1 MMFDVLGNC
10 ISQVI
15 SDLDRYSG
23 SPFHKDHVPL
33 KVEVVVIPKPIHHIQ
48 QCLLVNVGK
57 FNQQHTDVNLVPGNC
72 LKDAQFSSL
81 DVQAEKV
88 DRWKVQGGEKG
99 EERKAEHID
108 HSFHF

>member
-57 FNQQHTDVNLVPGNC
+57 FNQQHTDVNLLNELSQDLMRLLTMLTMLTPGARELFEGC
-72 LKDAQFSSL
+72 P
-81 DVQAEKV
+81 VQLP
-88 DRWKVQGGEKG
+88 R
-99 EERKAEHID
+99 RP
-108 HSFHF
+108 S

>member
-33 KVEVVVIPKPIHHIQ
+33 KVEGVVIPKPIHHIQ
-48 QCLLVNVGK
+48 PCLLVDMGK
-57 FNQQHTDVNLVPGNC
+57 FNQQHTDVNLLNELGPGRP
-72 LKDAQFSSL
+72 SRI
-81 DVQAEKV
+81 VV
-88 DRWKVQGGEKG
+88 
-99 EERKAEHID
+99 
-108 HSFHF
+108 

>member
-57 FNQQHTDVNLVPGNC
+57 FNQQHTDVNLLNERLSQDLMRLRTTLTPGARELFEGC
-72 LKDAQFSSL
+72 PAQLPRRPS
-81 DVQAEKV
+81 
-88 DRWKVQGGEKG
+88 
-99 EERKAEHID
+99 
-108 HSFHF
+108 